1 MEEIMNIQQLYV
13 NSNFISDF
21 DYRLKQAA
29 IKLMIS
35 PNKKH
40 TTQAE
45 SDFHLV
51 NKHKIEIT
59 E

>member
-1 MEEIMNIQQLYV
+1 MNIQQLYV
-13 NSNFISDF
+13 NSNFTSDF

-29 IKLMIS
+29 IKLMVS
-35 PNKKH
+35 PSKKNIA
-40 TTQAE
+40 QAV

-51 NKHKIEIT
+51 NKHNIEIT